1 MNKISLKAKVFA
13 LLLTITALVVLVMS
27 LLMQQGV
34 NKSFKNYKRSL
45 ENEFNHRVIKTL
57 EWYYSKEG
65 SWENLIDNE
74 RDWFHLLN
82 KSAIKVSK
90 KASEKKSKIK
100 HKGIKVA
107 DPELKEEIKEK
118 LNQFIPNYTLLDG
131 KKRKIVGV
139 ADWEENK
146 GLVFKIWNKNS
157 VVGFLSTTGEQ
168 STVTQEDKRFGSHI
182 KKIIVL
188 MAIILLFS
196 SILITFPVANYLVQ
210 PIKAINEATKKAAGG
225 DYSVR
230 THIKRQDEMGQ
241 LANNFNRLAETL
253 ESNADIQKKQMADI
267 AHELRTPIA
276 VVMAELEAIQD
287 GIHPADGAHIATM
300 HGQISAL
307 KNLVD
312 DLHQLSLS
320 DLGTLRYQ
328 MAPLDLLPLVKQ
340 VVSAFSLA
348 AEQKSIDLGVKLKGT
363 QFTVNGDHNR
373 LHQLLNNLLQNAI
386 SYTDKGGQ
394 IDIHIQEL
402 EQEIMLVI
410 EDSEPTL
417 STAEMDQMFDRL
429 YRKEQSRNKKTG
441 GSGLGLAIVK
451 NIVTAHQGH
460 INASVSELGGVAM
473 TILLP
478 KV

>member
-1 MNKISLKAKVFA
+1 MKKISLKAKVFA

-27 LLMQQGV
+27 MMMQQGV
-34 NKSFKNYKRSL
+34 NKGFDNYKKSL
-45 ENEFNHRVIKTL
+45 EKAYSHRLVLTL
-57 EWYYSKEG
+57 ESYYEHYGHWKKLRKDPKQ
-65 SWENLIDNE
+65 W
-74 RDWFHLLN
+74 HALLN
-82 KSAIKVSK
+82 KSAVKVSK
-90 KASEKKSKIK
+90 KMTKPRSKEKWEVHDHKK
-100 HKGIKVA
+100 HKKV
-107 DPELKEEIKEK
+107 KEK
-118 LNQFIPNYTLLDG
+118 LKRIIPDYTLFNLN
-131 KKRKIVGV
+131 KKRVTGTAYWDSPGMK
-139 ADWEENK
+139 
-146 GLVFKIWNKNS
+146 FKIWHNKEVVGYLLSTGDQSAVMEQDKQFAARIKKLIMVVS
-157 VVGFLSTTGEQ
+157 VVM
-168 STVTQEDKRFGSHI
+168 
-182 KKIIVL
+182 IVL
-188 MAIILLFS
+188 SLVL
-196 SILITFPVANYLVQ
+196 TFPIANYLTR

-287 GIHPADGAHIATM
+287 GIHPADSAHIATM

-328 MAPLDLLPLVKQ
+328 MEPLDLLPLVKQ

-348 AEQKSIDLGVKLKGT
+348 AEQKSIELAVKLKGT
-363 QFTVNGDHNR
+363 HFTVNGDHNR

-386 SYTDKGGQ
+386 SYTNKGGQ
-394 IDIHIQEL
+394 VEIYIEESDQHI
-402 EQEIMLVI
+402 ILVI

-417 STAEMDQMFDRL
+417 SNAEINQMFDRL

-451 NIVTAHQGH
+451 NIVKAHQGQ
-460 INASVSELGGVAM
+460 IKASVSALGGVAM
-473 TILLP
+473 TINLP